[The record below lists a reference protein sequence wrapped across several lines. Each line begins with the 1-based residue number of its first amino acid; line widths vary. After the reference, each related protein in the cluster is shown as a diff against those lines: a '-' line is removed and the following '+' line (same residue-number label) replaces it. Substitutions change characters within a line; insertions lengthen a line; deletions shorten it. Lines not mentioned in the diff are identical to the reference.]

1 MPATQVR
8 ITKTKELQK
17 VLDFLKARYEAL
29 SEAELCKKF
38 LVEAYAKCRKND
50 RIVSRQMVS
59 DYYNDDDD
67 LIPKEL
73 LMQASHVFGV
83 SSKDD
88 DDVGFADL
96 NNLKPVDF
104 SDYV

>member
-1 MPATQVR
+1 MPSTQVR

-17 VLDFLKARYEAL
+17 VLDFLKSEYIAL
-29 SEAELCKKF
+29 SEAEIFKKF
-38 LVEAYAKCRKND
+38 LVEGYANYRKND
-50 RIVSRQMVS
+50 RIKSRSMNF
-59 DYYNDDDD
+59 DDEYDDD
-67 LIPKEL
+67 ITPEEL

-96 NNLKPVDF
+96 DNLKPIDF